1 MALASKKSSAI
12 HSKTGGDKT
21 KLLKHFQSGSLD
33 DISTNPDDDR
43 HLASIIYQI
52 GEIQEDIDEL
62 RRYVTNEATG
72 SAISE
77 LSGSIK
83 VTLPT
88 RSVGLSSGEIY
99 VLTEKDGTKTI
110 KSA

>member
-1 MALASKKSSAI
+1 MALASKNSSAI

-21 KLLKHFQSGSLD
+21 KLQKHFQSGSLD

-52 GEIQEDIDEL
+52 GEIQSDIDEL

-72 SAISE
+72 SAVK
-77 LSGSIK
+77 SIRF
-83 VTLPT
+83 VNASDLPT
-88 RSVGLSSGEIY
+88 SGKGLSSGTLYNASGVIR
-99 VLTEKDGTKTI
+99 I
-110 KSA
+110 A

>member
-72 SAISE
+72 SAVK
-77 LSGSIK
+77 SIRF
-83 VTLPT
+83 VNASDLPT
-88 RSVGLSSGEIY
+88 SGKGLASGTLYNASGVIR
-99 VLTEKDGTKTI
+99 I
-110 KSA
+110 A

>member
-21 KLLKHFQSGSLD
+21 KLLQHFQSGSLD

-52 GEIQEDIDEL
+52 GEIQEDIEEL

-72 SAISE
+72 SAVK
-77 LSGSIK
+77 SIRF
-83 VTLPT
+83 VNASDLPT
-88 RSVGLSSGEIY
+88 SGKGLASGTLYNASGVIR
-99 VLTEKDGTKTI
+99 I
-110 KSA
+110 A

>member
-12 HSKTGGDKT
+12 HSKTGSDKT

-72 SAISE
+72 SAVK
-77 LSGSIK
+77 SIRF
-83 VTLPT
+83 VNASDLPT
-88 RSVGLSSGEIY
+88 SGKGLASGTLYNASGVIR
-99 VLTEKDGTKTI
+99 I
-110 KSA
+110 A

>member
-1 MALASKKSSAI
+1 MALASKNSSAI

-21 KLLKHFQSGSLD
+21 KLQKHFQSGSLD

-72 SAISE
+72 SAVK
-77 LSGSIK
+77 SIRF
-83 VTLPT
+83 VNASDLPT
-88 RSVGLSSGEIY
+88 SGKGLASGTLYNASGI
-99 VLTEKDGTKTI
+99 I
-110 KSA
+110 RIA

>member
-21 KLLKHFQSGSLD
+21 KLLQHFQSGSLD

-72 SAISE
+72 SAVK
-77 LSGSIK
+77 SIRF
-83 VTLPT
+83 VNASDLPT
-88 RSVGLSSGEIY
+88 SSKSLASGLLY
-99 VLTEKDGTKTI
+99 VDSKDGNKL
-110 KSA
+110 KKA

>member
-21 KLLKHFQSGSLD
+21 KLLQHFQSGSLD

-72 SAISE
+72 SAVK
-77 LSGSIK
+77 SIRF
-83 VTLPT
+83 VNASDLPT
-88 RSVGLSSGEIY
+88 SGKGLASGTLYNASGI
-99 VLTEKDGTKTI
+99 I
-110 KSA
+110 RIA

>member
-21 KLLKHFQSGSLD
+21 KLLQHFQSGSLD

-72 SAISE
+72 SAVK
-77 LSGSIK
+77 SIRF
-83 VTLPT
+83 VNASDLPT
-88 RSVGLSSGEIY
+88 SGKGLASGTLYNASGVIR
-99 VLTEKDGTKTI
+99 I
-110 KSA
+110 A

>member
-21 KLLKHFQSGSLD
+21 NLLQHFQSGSLD

-72 SAISE
+72 SAVK
-77 LSGSIK
+77 SIRF
-83 VTLPT
+83 VNASDLPT
-88 RSVGLSSGEIY
+88 SGKGLASGTLYNASGVIR
-99 VLTEKDGTKTI
+99 I
-110 KSA
+110 A